1 MHSPLTDDTVHPQA
15 ITTEINIMKS
25 CNHPNII
32 KYIDCYLVHDK
43 LWIAMEYMDGGS
55 LTDIVEQRRNGV
67 ALSEPVIRYIL
78 QCVLGALR
86 YLHSLCRIHRD
97 IKSDNILVSLS
108 GITHTHQSALSCETA
123 PRTVSAVCIVS
134 ILLSLTSCAKH
145 LSHAHLCLSIVRHPP
160 HGRQSGHISHQT
172 HAGNVKLADFGYAA
186 QLSKHS
192 QKRTTMAGTP
202 YWMAPEV
209 IKGKHYDYRIDVW
222 SVGILIVEMLEGEPP
237 YLAEPP
243 LRALFLISTQGVP
256 PLKRPEDWSTELTD
270 LLQQCLQTNAKNRPY
285 VTDLLAHPF
294 FDHDPGTKTELAAI
308 IHRAKQAN
316 SVDFGL

>member
-1 MHSPLTDDTVHPQA
+1 MHSPLTDDTVDPQA

-108 GITHTHQSALSCETA
+108 GITHTPVCPLMRDSASHCL
-123 PRTVSAVCIVS
+123 RRLHRLHSAV
-134 ILLSLTSCAKH
+134 
-145 LSHAHLCLSIVRHPP
+145 P
-160 HGRQSGHISHQT
+160 
-172 HAGNVKLADFGYAA
+172 
-186 QLSKHS
+186 
-192 QKRTTMAGTP
+192 
-202 YWMAPEV
+202 
-209 IKGKHYDYRIDVW
+209 
-222 SVGILIVEMLEGEPP
+222 
-237 YLAEPP
+237 
-243 LRALFLISTQGVP
+243 LFL
-256 PLKRPEDWSTELTD
+256 R
-270 LLQQCLQTNAKNRPY
+270 
-285 VTDLLAHPF
+285 
-294 FDHDPGTKTELAAI
+294 
-308 IHRAKQAN
+308 QAR
-316 SVDFGL
+316 